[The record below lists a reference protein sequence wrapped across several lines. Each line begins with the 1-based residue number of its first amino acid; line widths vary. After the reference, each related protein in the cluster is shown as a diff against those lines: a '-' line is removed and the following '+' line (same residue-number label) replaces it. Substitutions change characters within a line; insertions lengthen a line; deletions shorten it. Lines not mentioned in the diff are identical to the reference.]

1 MDVLLAQ
8 LTNTLEGKAIAAMAA
23 LALLDFVTG
32 SLRAIQSGQ
41 FTLDAFATWVRTSL
55 IHVVIVT
62 LVIVTGK
69 ALGPISF
76 GDVQIDVIGVA
87 GLTAAASFCASSLKS
102 IVDNLNPRVAD
113 EIPADATG

>member
-1 MDVLLAQ
+1 MDAVLAQ

-41 FTLDAFATWVRTSL
+41 FTLDAFATWVRLSL

-62 LVIVTGK
+62 LVIITGK

-76 GDVQIDVIGVA
+76 GDIQIDLISVA
-87 GLTAAASFCASSLKS
+87 GLAGAASFCATALKS
-102 IVDNLNPRVAD
+102 IVDNLNPAVRDVV
-113 EIPADATG
+113 PPDAT

>member
-8 LTNTLEGKAIAAMAA
+8 LTNTLEGKAIVAMAT

-62 LVIVTGK
+62 LVIITGK

-76 GDVQIDVIGVA
+76 GDIQIDAIGLA
-87 GLTAAASFCASSLKS
+87 GLAGAASFCATQLKS
-102 IVDNLNPRVAD
+102 IIDNLNPSKLDVV
-113 EIPADATG
+113 PPDAT

>member
-1 MDVLLAQ
+1 MEAILGQ
-8 LTNTLEGKAIAAMAA
+8 LTNSLEGKAIAAMAT

-32 SLRAIQSGQ
+32 SLRAVQSGQ
-41 FTLDAFATWVRTSL
+41 FTLDAFATWVRVSL

-76 GDVQIDVIGVA
+76 GDIAIDVISLA
-87 GLTAAASFCASSLKS
+87 GLAAAASFCATALKS
-102 IVDNLNPRVAD
+102 IADNLNPKVAD
-113 EIPADATG
+113 EVPPAAT

>member
-8 LTNTLEGKAIAAMAA
+8 LTNTLEGKAIFAMAS

-62 LVIVTGK
+62 LVIITGK

-76 GDVQIDVIGVA
+76 GDISIDAISLA
-87 GLTAAASFCASSLKS
+87 GLAGAASFCATALKS
-102 IVDNLNPRVAD
+102 IVDNLNPSVTD
-113 EIPADATG
+113 VVPPDAT